1 MKSLSLCRDAG
12 AALAVMLAGAIMA
25 GVVPATAG
33 AAAPQPA
40 GMVDE
45 PCPPPLA
52 MPSTARQVLVDLFMP
67 PRTLGAADFQS
78 LVGHETFAAYD
89 QELRRRGGSDWAG
102 LCRYRA
108 ANDAMAPGTA
118 RVVFLGDS
126 ITENW
131 LLADP
136 DYFTGS
142 VVNRGIGAQTSA
154 QMLVRFRSD
163 VVALKPAVV
172 HILAGTNDVAGNNGP
187 IRPQD
192 FRNNIESMVEMALA
206 NGIRVVLGSIPPA
219 AGFNW
224 QPSLRPAP
232 IIDELNRWLR
242 QYAAEKGLGYV
253 DYHAV
258 LRGSDGELKAALGN
272 DGVHPNRDGYS
283 QMRRLAEAAIAAEL
297 RRAGG

>member
-1 MKSLSLCRDAG
+1 M
-12 AALAVMLAGAIMA
+12 
-25 GVVPATAG
+25 
-33 AAAPQPA
+33 
-40 GMVDE
+40 
-45 PCPPPLA
+45 
-52 MPSTARQVLVDLFMP
+52 
-67 PRTLGAADFQS
+67 
-78 LVGHETFAAYD
+78 GHETFAAYD

-163 VVALKPAVV
+163 VVVLKPAVV

-192 FRNNIESMVEMALA
+192 FRNNIESMVEIALA

-219 AGFNW
+219 ASFNW

-253 DYHAV
+253 DYHTV
-258 LRGSDGELKAALGN
+258 LRGSDDELKAALGN
-272 DGVHPNRDGYS
+272 DDVHPNRDGYAR
-283 QMRRLAEAAIAAEL
+283 MRRLAEAAITAEL
-297 RRAGG
+297 QRPRR